1 MHSYDVTNSC
11 RRRHFASWMWT
22 TFMWHKLWRNFVYN
36 AVVTYEKSF
45 LLYDNGIERNQKQFF
60 SLQSLLA
67 DLLHSFALCS
77 SAFKIFKALL
87 HLLIVLF
94 YCVFCA
100 PICEDE
106 KNWNST
112 LLSTVEPS
120 IFIFDL
126 NIFFEKLLCQK
137 NSQGSTIE
145 SSSVPGQL

>member
-1 MHSYDVTNSC
+1 MLLILAADGILPHECEQHLCDTS
-11 RRRHFASWMWT
+11 FEEI
-22 TFMWHKLWRNFVYN
+22 FVYN

-94 YCVFCA
+94 YCVLCA

-106 KNWNST
+106 KIEIP
-112 LLSTVEPS
+112 LCCQQLS
-120 IFIFDL
+120 L
-126 NIFFEKLLCQK
+126 QL
-137 NSQGSTIE
+137 
-145 SSSVPGQL
+145 SSVT